1 MDNAFNNWSI
11 SSCYNVKQCTCQDI
25 CGIFVRLFTKRCL
38 ISITQ
43 KKISKKDRKSN
54 IESHITPTAFA
65 SILPVNQ
72 PKPEKKTNTETFRLY
87 HQHSHFRDIEIVS
100 RNNQEIS
107 FFRLN
112 KQASFTVPLMAAF
125 ALIDPV
131 GTTKLG

>member
-43 KKISKKDRKSN
+43 KKISKKDRESN

-65 SILPVNQ
+65 TILAANQ
-72 PKPEKKTNTETFRLY
+72 PKPEKKTITETFRLC

-100 RNNQEIS
+100 RNYQENSYLRI
-107 FFRLN
+107 N
-112 KQASFTVPLMAAF
+112 KQLSYTVPLMATF
-125 ALIDPV
+125 ALFFSSWNN
-131 GTTKLG
+131 